1 MDSFQSKTGWRRPRK
16 RDNENYRSDPFL
28 TNS

>member
-1 MDSFQSKTGWRRPRK
+1 MASYQSKIDWRRLGK

-28 TNS
+28 TDP